1 MMNRGNFFIV
11 SVFLITLFGC
21 VSKKQLNDAIQAE
34 RIANEGK
41 WQKTEERLQ
50 QQQKEIGILKDSL
63 CSKEQW
69 KAQFVSHLIDGYE
82 KAVLLREIKTA
93 TFCLQLLITEE
104 PAKYP
109 WAYDS
114 LAFYHYFYGNPL
126 DLARSTSLVNYMI
139 DKGLSINKN
148 NLYLREMKARI
159 LLIEQND
166 TGAIEQFK
174 ALFKETGDYTYRW
187 YELYI
192 EIARGNA
199 KNAEAAIQQVLKS
212 DIPVTRKV
220 RLHHLQEQIQENI
233 AVKPSFLYLKG
244 LIQQVKQQYQPMANT
259 LKDAL
264 KADPNFYLAAKT
276 LQELRQA
283 SQGAIR

>member
-1 MMNRGNFFIV
+1 MSMR
-11 SVFLITLFGC
+11 LISYLFSLLMLFGC
-21 VSKKQLNDAIQAE
+21 VSKKQLDNVVRAE
-34 RIANEGK
+34 RIAQDEK
-41 WQKTEERLQ
+41 WVKLEDRMKQ
-50 QQQKEIGILKDSL
+50 QQLEIGILKDSL
-63 CSKEQW
+63 RMKEQW
-69 KAQFVSHLIDGYE
+69 KSQYISHLTDGYE
-82 KAVLLREIKTA
+82 KAVLLREMKTA

-104 PAKYP
+104 PTAFP

-126 DLARSTSLVNYMI
+126 DLARSTSVVNYMI

-148 NLYLREMKARI
+148 NQFLREMKARI

-166 TGAIEQFK
+166 TGAIDAFRQ
-174 ALFKETGDYTYRW
+174 LFKETGDYTYRW

-192 EIARGNA
+192 EIARGNS
-199 KNAEAAIQQVLKS
+199 KSAEAAIQQVLKD
-212 DIPVTRKV
+212 DIPVTKKV
-220 RLHHLQEQIQENI
+220 RLHHLQEQIQENLT
-233 AVKPSFLYLKG
+233 VKPSFLYLKA
-244 LIQQVKQQYQPMANT
+244 LVQQVKQQYQPMANT
-259 LKDAL
+259 LKEAL